1 MAYIHIQFARDA
13 YFNFQQFIFH
23 LNQILQKRQLWF
35 RRQVSKAQDTRCTS
49 KICPTSPHFLVT
61 GHLEKSS
68 STQAVKALLL

>member
-35 RRQVSKAQDTRCTS
+35 RRQVSKAQRS
-49 KICPTSPHFLVT
+49 VS
-61 GHLEKSS
+61 
-68 STQAVKALLL
+68 